1 MCVLFLLQVTVP
13 PPAPEGIE
21 EEDVPNPP
29 VFLFSSA
36 TARGSAS
43 LLLSTQ
49 IFQSG
54 AGFVVDGGG

>member
-1 MCVLFLLQVTVP
+1 VP
-13 PPAPEGIE
+13 PPAQEGRE

-43 LLLSTQ
+43 LFYSPHRSFNLEL
-49 IFQSG
+49 
-54 AGFVVDGGG
+54 GFVVDGGG

>member
-1 MCVLFLLQVTVP
+1 LFLLQVTVP
-13 PPAPEGIE
+13 PPAQEGRE

-43 LLLSTQ
+43 LFYSPHRSFNLKL
-49 IFQSG
+49 
-54 AGFVVDGGG
+54 GFVVDGGG